1 MSDLLEVISISSG
14 DTSTQVTPA
23 VILSLVSNAL
33 FHSPASFEH
42 CIDANELNAWL
53 SECPP
58 NQIQADQEEL
68 GGYLK
73 VQVPPMQLWKSSS
86 RKHCF
91 HRIMMSL

>member
-58 NQIQADQEEL
+58 TKYKQTKKNWEGTQKYKYRRCSCGDPLQGNTASTE
-68 GGYLK
+68 
-73 VQVPPMQLWKSSS
+73 S
-86 RKHCF
+86 
-91 HRIMMSL
+91 